1 MLSMEKLRFF
11 ACGCEAGGGRTISEA
26 ASRRSVGVLGG
37 EAREE
42 KLEDRREDLGE
53 EEGSE
58 AEAGESQTLIRG
70 EEASVLRRTSSVLI
84 CDGWRIGK

>member
-1 MLSMEKLRFF
+1 MEKLRFF

-42 KLEDRREDLGE
+42 KLEERREDLGE

-58 AEAGESQTLIRG
+58 AEAGESHTRMSG
-70 EEASVLRRTSSVLI
+70 ESLRRPSSVLI
-84 CDGWRIGK
+84 WAGWRMGK

>member
-1 MLSMEKLRFF
+1 MEKLRFL
-11 ACGCEAGGGRTISEA
+11 ACGCEAVEGRTISEA

-70 EEASVLRRTSSVLI
+70 EEASVRRTSSVLI
-84 CDGWRIGK
+84 CDGCRIGK